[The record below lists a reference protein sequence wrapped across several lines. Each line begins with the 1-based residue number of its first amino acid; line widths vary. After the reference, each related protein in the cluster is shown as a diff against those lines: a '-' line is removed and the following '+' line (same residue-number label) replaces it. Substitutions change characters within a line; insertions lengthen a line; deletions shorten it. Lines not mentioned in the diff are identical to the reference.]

1 MNDPHSAEN
10 RDQGPPV
17 GPPVHHSAG
26 RTDCPPDCRATSCI
40 EDLLAQLWR
49 VGKRPEQ
56 DMPYELLNAARAHDI
71 PWNRLAEALWQPV
84 GQLIELT
91 ARNNPAA
98 TPTPTY
104 PASQDTR
111 TSTP

>member
-1 MNDPHSAEN
+1 
-10 RDQGPPV
+10 
-17 GPPVHHSAG
+17 
-26 RTDCPPDCRATSCI
+26 
-40 EDLLAQLWR
+40 
-49 VGKRPEQ
+49 
-56 DMPYELLNAARAHDI
+56 MPYELLKAARAHDI

-98 TPTPTY
+98 TPTY